1 MPVTGVPLPLLSYG
15 GSSVLGS
22 LIAMGILAKRVT
34 SIEKVINMSE
44 RNFGQRRRRGNALPP
59 ERRA

>member
-22 LIAMGILAKRVT
+22 LIAMGLLQNVNIYRK
-34 SIEKVINMSE
+34 
-44 RNFGQRRRRGNALPP
+44 GY
-59 ERRA
+59 